1 MKTPIME
8 ACVDSLASALIAQR
22 AGADRLELCGHLP
35 IGGVTPSP
43 ALSAFLAE
51 KGTADVPDGCPLIAL
66 LKRDGG
72 QQLRQA
78 AEALR
83 RGDMAQAQALMQP
96 LTQDREAAE
105 LLKKINGK

>member
-1 MKTPIME
+1 MKQ
-8 ACVDSLASALIAQR
+8 DSSNPPQFSAEQAKKIL
-22 AGADRLELCGHLP
+22 G
-35 IGGVTPSP
+35 
-43 ALSAFLAE
+43 SAEGKQL
-51 KGTADVPDGCPLIAL
+51 LAL
-66 LKRDGG
+66 LNRDGG

-83 RGDMAQAQALMQP
+83 RGDMAQAQTLMQP

>member
-1 MKTPIME
+1 MKQESQKFPQF
-8 ACVDSLASALIAQR
+8 SAEQAKKIL
-22 AGADRLELCGHLP
+22 G
-35 IGGVTPSP
+35 
-43 ALSAFLAE
+43 SAE
-51 KGTADVPDGCPLIAL
+51 GKQLIAL
-66 LKRDGG
+66 LNRDGG

-83 RGDMAQAQALMQP
+83 RGDMARAQALMQP

>member
-1 MKTPIME
+1 MKQ
-8 ACVDSLASALIAQR
+8 DSSNSPKFSAEQAKKML
-22 AGADRLELCGHLP
+22 G
-35 IGGVTPSP
+35 
-43 ALSAFLAE
+43 SAE
-51 KGTADVPDGCPLIAL
+51 GKQLIAL
-66 LKRDGG
+66 LNRDGG

-96 LTQDREAAE
+96 LTEDREAAE